1 MEALMRLVLVI
12 ILMSAI
18 WISGWIMGSLSP
30 APQGIL
36 NPIKGLLSGSER
48 VDEIGEDV
56 VEDET
61 TAETD
66 ETDTPPA
73 ATVDPE
79 PEPAPQPV
87 VLEGEAALT
96 QYRAWIS
103 EARATYP
110 YAESESRMYDVM
122 MCESGGD
129 ASVINP
135 AGPYSGLFQYAN
147 TTWNGDWNTYRE
159 TQVTDARAQI
169 FATALAWNLGM
180 QSHWGCYNSTG

>member
-1 MEALMRLVLVI
+1 MRLVLVI

-18 WISGWIMGSLSP
+18 WLSGWIMGSLSP
-30 APQGIL
+30 APQGVL

-56 VEDET
+56 VEGET

-66 ETDTPPA
+66 ETETPPA

-79 PEPAPQPV
+79 PEPAPQPA
-87 VLEGEAALT
+87 VLEGEAALA

-122 MCESGGD
+122 MCESGGE

-169 FATALAWNLGM
+169 FATALAWKLGM
-180 QSHWGCYNSTG
+180 QNHWGCYNSTG